1 MKKFSVGTVGRF
13 FLKSILSLASVRL
26 RRVIAELNDAN
37 AFIETTQ
44 TTRGAINFNCPDA
57 LPLWRARTLLTKE
70 PETIEWIDSF
80 SDGDVYWDV
89 GANVGAY
96 ALYAAINRRVQVLA
110 FEPSAANYFLL
121 NRNIEL
127 NRLGEVLRAYCLAF
141 SDTRQIDV
149 LHMQSTE
156 FGGALS
162 SFSTPVDND
171 GKMFSAKFQQGMV
184 GFSIDDF
191 VQLFNPPF
199 PNHLKIDVDGIEDR
213 IIMGAPATLADS
225 RLKSVSIELDSARP
239 DYTDSVVGLI
249 EAGGL
254 RLSAKRHAEIFDNG
268 IYRNIYNYQF
278 RR

>member
-1 MKKFSVGTVGRF
+1 MKKFSAGTVGRF
-13 FLKSILSLASVRL
+13 FLKSILSLAGARL

-44 TTRGAINFNCPDA
+44 TTRGVINFNCPDA

-96 ALYAAINRRVQVLA
+96 ALYAAISRRVQVLA

-149 LHMQSTE
+149 LHMQTTE